1 MCIGARAS
9 TTHHQPT
16 MKALYITDEIDTC
29 DCCGRTDLKATVA
42 MKLTDGEILHY
53 GRTCAARNSGK
64 TQKQIKQEVFQEA
77 AAAIGR
83 ASWEYRTSD
92 ECRSLRAFMATAA
105 SKAKGWMSGHE
116 AALREACTAKKK
128 LIAARHGVK
137 YGSF

>member
-1 MCIGARAS
+1 
-9 TTHHQPT
+9 

-42 MKLTDGEILHY
+42 MQLSDGGILHY

-83 ASWEYRTSD
+83 ASWEYRTSN
-92 ECRSLRAFMATAA
+92 ECRNLRAFMATAVREP
-105 SKAKGWMSGHE
+105 KGWMSDHE
-116 AALREACTAKKK
+116 TALREACTAKKK
-128 LIAARHGVK
+128 SITAKHGVK

>member
-1 MCIGARAS
+1 
-9 TTHHQPT
+9 

-42 MKLTDGEILHY
+42 MQLSDGGILHY

-92 ECRSLRAFMATAA
+92 ECRNLRAFMSTAA
-105 SKAKGWMSGHE
+105 KEVKGWMSNHE
-116 AALREACTAKKK
+116 TALRETCTARKKA
-128 LIAARHGVK
+128 IAARHGVK

>member
-1 MCIGARAS
+1 
-9 TTHHQPT
+9 

-42 MKLTDGEILHY
+42 MQLSDGGILHY

-83 ASWEYRTSD
+83 ASWDYRTSD
-92 ECRSLRAFMATAA
+92 ECRNLRAFMATAA
-105 SKAKGWMSGHE
+105 SKTNGWMSDHE
-116 AALREACTAKKK
+116 TALREACTAKKK
-128 LIAARHGVK
+128 SIAVIHGVK
-137 YGSF
+137 YGGF